1 MTDRLLARSSAS
13 LCHTAVVL
21 RTRTRIKALP
31 RLSYK
36 SRASDEAALRCHTG
50 LGYFH
55 QACSGAEENEERIKR
70 ALQHSWAIVYAHA
83 REDQLHASSQQSTT
97 SADSPEKDGQ
107 DSWEWVRERRRAR
120 SRRRKLVGLAR
131 LSSDH
136 TLVAVLSD
144 VVVLPE
150 LRSQGIGRTLL
161 RRLVNVSVS
170 RGITDIGVMAPP
182 DCQGF
187 FTKCGFGPDRQDLGS
202 QAMAIVPGLWMTEPQ
217 SVASQNGSSSSEP
230 PASSA
235 CSFDPNTDFLSSR
248 IQSCLDASLHTH
260 LFQGRR
266 PGEVWYARSKHKA
279 AIQAL

>member
-31 RLSYK
+31 RLSYNHK
-36 SRASDEAALRCHTG
+36 LEELDLQEAADLVTACRSRASDEAALRCHTG

-187 FTKCGFGPDRQDLGS
+187 FTKCG
-202 QAMAIVPGLWMTEPQ
+202 
-217 SVASQNGSSSSEP
+217 
-230 PASSA
+230 
-235 CSFDPNTDFLSSR
+235 
-248 IQSCLDASLHTH
+248 
-260 LFQGRR
+260 